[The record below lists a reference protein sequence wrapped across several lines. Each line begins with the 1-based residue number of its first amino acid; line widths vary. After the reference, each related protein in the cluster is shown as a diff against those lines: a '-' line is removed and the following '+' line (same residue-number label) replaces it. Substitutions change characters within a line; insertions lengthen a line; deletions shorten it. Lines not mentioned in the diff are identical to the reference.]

1 MSQTSGRIQ
10 TPLQPYEEAIA
21 NGAIEAG
28 IRVLTDALNAQG
40 LTPIASCQG
49 HASPRRWYQQAR
61 LERTPFVLFRATV
74 DVAHVFTAILTNGH
88 GQKNELYYVWRLVGY
103 FNPPEFEELV
113 WMLEPHDIRIHDQWD
128 RRQVDADIAALARM
142 VTAFPTP

>member
-28 IRVLTDALNAQG
+28 IRPLTDALNARG
-40 LTPIASCQG
+40 LTPIASCHG

-61 LERTPFVLFRATV
+61 LERTPFVLFRAPV
-74 DVAHVFTAILTNGH
+74 DVARELSAILTSGL
-88 GQKNELYYVWRLVGY
+88 GQQNELYYVWRLVGY

-113 WMLEPHDIRIHDQWD
+113 WMLEQHDLRIHDQWD
-128 RRQVDADIAALARM
+128 QRQGDADIAALACI
-142 VTAFPTP
+142 VAGLPTP